1 MRLPAFI
8 ATALTGAALTACA
21 KTAAR
26 PYASPSTREANHLSN
41 IKQLTF
47 GGDNAEAYFSADGTR
62 LIFQST
68 RDGRTCDQ
76 QFVMNTDGSNVKRV
90 STGGG
95 KTTCGY
101 FYDGD
106 RKIFFGSTH

>member
-1 MRLPAFI
+1 MRSLVLPI
-8 ATALTGAALTACA
+8 ALSAALLSCA
-21 KTAAR
+21 KTTASVAR

-41 IKQLTF
+41 IKQITF
-47 GGDNAEAYFSADGTR
+47 GGDNAEAYFSADGKR

-76 QFVMNTDGSNVKRV
+76 QFVMNTDGSNVTRV

-106 RKIFFGSTH
+106 

>member
-1 MRLPAFI
+1 MKLLP
-8 ATALTGAALTACA
+8 LTA
-21 KTAAR
+21 AATLLAAAGFAAGR
-26 PYASPSTREANHLSN
+26 ARHASARQPKSAERHLANV
-41 IKQLTF
+41 KMLTN
-47 GGDNAEAYFSADGTR
+47 GGENAEAYFSHDGKR

-68 RDGRTCDQ
+68 RNGRTCDQ
-76 QFVMNTDGSNVKRV
+76 EFVMNVDGSNVKRV

-106 RKIFFGSTH
+106 